1 MEDVLEMHLLKH
13 KIVKLCIAGD
23 EVPQTMRYKNQSG
36 SSLSFIL
43 DRPHLIGLSFCAVFD
58 PKNCPGDDMAD
69 IICEAQFIDKSGDN
83 SKNFD
88 FYLTILKV
96 GLSYSEHVFL
106 WNELFDMEH
115 SFVEAS
121 FQFCI
126 HKVSFKPAYH
136 EDFDYEA
143 IIKCG
148 VHPVFRDDCLCR
160 DKKRS
165 RNQEDEEDKPSPQR
179 LKQEQNPS
187 HTQDKS

>member
-58 PKNCPGDDMAD
+58 PKSCPGDDMAD
-69 IICEAQFIDKSGDN
+69 IFCEAQFIDKSGDN
-83 SKNFD
+83 NKNFD

-115 SFVEAS
+115 NFVEAS

-165 RNQEDEEDKPSPQR
+165 RNQEDEEDEPSPQR